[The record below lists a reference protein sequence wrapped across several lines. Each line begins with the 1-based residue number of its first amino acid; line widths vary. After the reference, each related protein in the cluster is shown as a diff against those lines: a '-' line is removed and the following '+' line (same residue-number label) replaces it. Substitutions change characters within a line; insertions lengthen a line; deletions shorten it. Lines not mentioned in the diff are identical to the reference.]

1 MTDDENKQRPGETH
15 DFAGLNYLAA
25 WRFAYDAAYPGLT
38 IFEVAFGR
46 TVDEAEAALKDPS
59 SETPAIRLVVAAPRR
74 PSSREILRERRHALS
89 TLRSARRTNG
99 DRTKKRQGRAVYS

>member
-46 TVDEAEAALKDPS
+46 TVDEAEAALKDPNA
-59 SETPAIRLVVAAPRR
+59 ETQAIRLVVDSSQAAELARDFARAATRLIDAEVGAKDQRR
-74 PSSREILRERRHALS
+74 L
-89 TLRSARRTNG
+89 N
-99 DRTKKRQGRAVYS
+99 